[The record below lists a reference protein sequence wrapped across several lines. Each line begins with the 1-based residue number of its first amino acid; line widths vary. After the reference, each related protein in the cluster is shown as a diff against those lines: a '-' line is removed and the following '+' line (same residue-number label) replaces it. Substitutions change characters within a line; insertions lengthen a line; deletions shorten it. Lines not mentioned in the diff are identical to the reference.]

1 MHNRLAIRDIQLI
14 TPIRKNMKHKMI
26 AFPNFSK
33 RRKVI
38 ERVFSFWIVLELSGL
53 KVEQL
58 RYKIKKR
65 TSAIL
70 LMVSIALFFSKIP
83 KNVKTSF
90 LSSTWRRYEPNPHH

>member
-1 MHNRLAIRDIQLI
+1 MANLDLQFA
-14 TPIRKNMKHKMI
+14 
-26 AFPNFSK
+26 K

-90 LSSTWRRYEPNPHH
+90 LSSTCSDLSNTSPPFEIFKRTGVDTT